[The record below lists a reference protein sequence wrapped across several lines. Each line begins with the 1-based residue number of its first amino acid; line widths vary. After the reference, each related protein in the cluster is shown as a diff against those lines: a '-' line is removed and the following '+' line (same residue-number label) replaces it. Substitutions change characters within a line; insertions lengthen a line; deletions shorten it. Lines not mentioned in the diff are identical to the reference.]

1 MSWRPVWYSGS
12 VLSFTPSDRLS
23 DTQGRP
29 YFLWDCCLT
38 LAQFRERLDD
48 PDPEVRAYL
57 VGKLMRQAKP
67 DDVFLF
73 VRPRQIRE
81 LWPRLLRY
89 LGRTREFWSWLF
101 ETWERQGRVWR

>member
-1 MSWRPVWYSGS
+1 
-12 VLSFTPSDRLS
+12 VLSFTPPERLN
-23 DTQGRP
+23 DAKGRP
-29 YFLWDCCLT
+29 YFLWDCDLT
-38 LAQFRERLDD
+38 LEEFKQRLED

-73 VRPRQIRE
+73 VRPRVIRE

-89 LGRTREFWSWLF
+89 LGRSRGFWIWIF
-101 ETWERQGRVWR
+101 DTWEGQGRVWR